1 MPIDEDLPASTVQ
14 TPAELRDLALLARRL
29 AMGIIGDE
37 NARRLLELAKELEGR
52 AEALEIVGVRSPGD
66 SSSADPLPS

>member
-1 MPIDEDLPASTVQ
+1 MPIVGDLSASRVE

-37 NARRLLELAKELEGR
+37 DARRLLEIAKELEGR
-52 AEALEIVGVRSPGD
+52 AEALEIMGVRSPGA